1 MLSFVPFFEELN
13 EFQMDSPSVEGNH
26 LINYSEWSII
36 MVIGFVVIAM
46 LVLLFVHKM
55 KRIGTRRFASMN
67 LFPAFAFVWVLGFIV
82 YDVGM
87 YTGDAE
93 SLFANVPMAILYSFG
108 MFVLNSD
115 ISAIHSQFFYNWI
128 FMFAFSMVH
137 LAATVITL
145 LFVIKHFGFNVLAAL
160 KTLFSSR
167 FGAKKRE
174 TYIFWGMDSAAW
186 HLAQSINE
194 HHQGDKDY
202 RMIVVR
208 TSADSDTASTP
219 NSMGRLFDFLS
230 LKNVDL
236 DGLLELECLTT
247 NSFGDL
253 SKIKIDNNNKDSFVD
268 ILRGQLRLK
277 ALTRIITRKTQGT
290 AHLFFISDDEEQNIK
305 SVVNLK
311 NDSTINGFASSHS
324 DHKVKFYCGARY
336 NSVHRVIEDELL
348 KENMEVKVIDSSH
361 MAVERLKQTLELQ
374 PVSFVDVEDDATVST
389 PFNSLVIGFGEVG
402 FDMVRY
408 LYEFGAFVKSGSTEN
423 DVQRSP
429 FHCHVVDNN
438 MADRA
443 GLFVTNAPSISLEM
457 PFLEERRPSD
467 ALITLHDL
475 DCRSVQ
481 FYRNL
486 EKWISDG
493 LNYVA
498 ICTHDDELNVSMAV
512 RIFRLAVRYRKNME
526 RFCIL
531 VRVQGNSNE
540 HLHKVAEH
548 YNRLWAAE
556 LQSTDNEK
564 RLHQKVVA
572 DNQCVKNPI
581 VLFGDD
587 KETFTFNNIV
597 SDAFVNQAKLFKERY
612 DASMAKLYA
621 EHKVVSWETEHRKLM
636 QLTDEYKGFAP
647 TLSAIFRL
655 RRIESQTLANCFHQ
669 MTKRRLACQALG
681 QDLYSVFQKH
691 QLYRM
696 PGEVSYLWKE
706 HLEEK
711 PDVITVLNVL
721 AQTEHLRWNAAH
733 EILGYRLGEHKDEAR
748 LLHDCIMPWQ
758 ELSDEIK
765 SCDYDV
771 VDVSLGI
778 IDLNNNRTNL

>member
-1 MLSFVPFFEELN
+1 MSQSLPILEEILEYKSKDIELN
-13 EFQMDSPSVEGNH
+13 SSH
-26 LINYSEWSII
+26 LLNYAEWGLSIALAI
-36 MVIGFVVIAM
+36 VALAIII
-46 LVLLFVHKM
+46 LFLAREM
-55 KRIGTRRFASMN
+55 KGKTSRRLTTVR
-67 LFPAFAFVWVLGFIV
+67 LFPAFVLVWVLGFVV
-82 YDVGM
+82 YDVGL
-87 YTGDAE
+87 YTGNPV
-93 SLFANVPMAILYSFG
+93 SLFTNIPMAILDAFGIFLLRNSAVRAPFADNWLFLLCYS
-108 MFVLNSD
+108 L
-115 ISAIHSQFFYNWI
+115 
-128 FMFAFSMVH
+128 VH
-137 LAATVITL
+137 LAAAIVSMM
-145 LFVIKHFGFNVLAAL
+145 FVIKLFGYNIIAGIRMFMA
-160 KTLFSSR
+160 SR
-167 FGAKKRE
+167 FFGAKKT
-174 TYIFWGMDSAAW
+174 TYVFWGVNDATI
-186 HLAQSINE
+186 HLAHSIQQFE
-194 HHQGDKDY
+194 THGDY
-202 RMIVVR
+202 NLIIVR
-208 TSADSDTASTP
+208 SLNDEESTVSR
-219 NSMGRLFDFLS
+219 NGMERLFNFVS
-230 LKNVDL
+230 LKNNDLERLLDL
-236 DGLLELECLTT
+236 DCLTT

-290 AHLFFISDDEEQNIK
+290 VHLFFISDDEEQNIK

-361 MAVERLKQTLELQ
+361 MAVERLKQTVELQ

-748 LLHDCIMPWQ
+748 LLHDCIMPWH

-765 SCDYDV
+765 SYDYDV
-771 VDVSLGI
+771 VDVSLGL
-778 IDLNNNRTNL
+778 IDINNDINIDA